1 MFRKSVW
8 IPILIVLLA
17 VMGCGLFYSSRVSKQ
32 EPVKI
37 YNPIEVEPP
46 ATPKPPPPGE
56 TAESGH
62 WHGDEW
68 HAEPHGSPVEV
79 QPQKPEVFAGEAQ
92 APTTTQPTPPPSVFQ
107 TPLPAPERDPDFANP
122 TSTSSNPLFADGVP
136 EHLQCPPELIG
147 VYAKEISSETIQ
159 QLQQRGVEIID
170 QWNPNRPLPEVWNAF
185 IEAEK
190 WYRGNTDPERAGL
203 GWAGHRI
210 DWQLQLSLDYPEIGV
225 LAQEDPDRSFYMWR
239 VEIGE
244 WSPDFNVIGLGD
256 GRTFRTDADKKYVFT
271 SSTYTETA
279 DGFESS
285 TTTFTRGPAN
295 GDPSAEVIE
304 INLDTITD
312 EELEALSG
320 WNYNINPYTTGA
332 YKLGDHR

>member
-1 MFRKSVW
+1 MLRKRVW
-8 IPILIVLLA
+8 IPIVCVLVIA
-17 VMGCGLFYSSRVSKQ
+17 MGCGLFYGRKVANQ
-32 EPVKI
+32 EPVKT
-37 YNPIEVEPP
+37 YKPVDVSEQPV
-46 ATPKPPPPGE
+46 APKPPPPGE
-56 TAESGH
+56 TFETGH

-68 HAEPHGSPVEV
+68 HSEPHSAHAPAEVSEQPPLVSAVE
-79 QPQKPEVFAGEAQ
+79 A
-92 APTTTQPTPPPSVFQ
+92 PPPPELAEAPPVIE
-107 TPLPAPERDPDFANP
+107 TPIETEPDFVNP

-136 EHLQCPPELIG
+136 EHLQCPSEWIG
-147 VYAKEISSETIQ
+147 AYFKEIEPETIQ
-159 QLQQRGVEIID
+159 RLQQIGVEIID
-170 QWNPNRPLPEVWNAF
+170 QWNPNRPLTEVYPAF
-185 IEAEK
+185 IEADK

-203 GWAGHRI
+203 GWAGNRI
-210 DWQLQLSLDYPEIGV
+210 DWQLQLSLDYPEISV

-244 WSPDFNVIGLGD
+244 WSPDFNLIRLGD

-285 TTTFTRGPAN
+285 TSTSTRGPAN
-295 GDPSAEVIE
+295 GDPNAEVIE
-304 INLDTITD
+304 INLDLITD

-332 YKLGDHR
+332 YQLGDHR

>member
-1 MFRKSVW
+1 MFMKKYW
-8 IPILIVLLA
+8 IPLLIVMLA
-17 VMGCGLFYSSRVSKQ
+17 LVGCGLFYGCKVAKQ
-32 EPVKI
+32 EPVKV
-37 YNPIEVEPP
+37 YKPVEVPQE

-56 TAESGH
+56 TYETGH

-68 HAEPHGSPVEV
+68 HTEPHDTHAPAQPPQGEVSTVEASP
-79 QPQKPEVFAGEAQ
+79 PENAEAPP
-92 APTTTQPTPPPSVFQ
+92 AIETPIEIETDVV
-107 TPLPAPERDPDFANP
+107 NP

-136 EHLQCPPELIG
+136 EHLQCPSEWIG
-147 VYAKEISSETIQ
+147 AYFKEIEPETIQ
-159 QLQQRGVEIID
+159 RLQQIGVEIID
-170 QWNPNRPLPEVWNAF
+170 QWNPNRPLTEVYPAF

-203 GWAGHRI
+203 GWAGNRI
-210 DWQLQLSLDYPEIGV
+210 DWQLQLSLDYPEISV

-244 WSPDFNVIGLGD
+244 WSPDFNLIRLGD

-271 SSTYTETA
+271 RSSYTETE

-285 TTTFTRGPAN
+285 RSTFTLGPSN
-295 GDPSAEVIE
+295 GDPNAEIIE

-312 EELEALSG
+312 AELEALQG
-320 WNYNINPYTTGA
+320 WNYNINPYTIGA
-332 YKLGDHR
+332 YKLRNNR

>member
-8 IPILIVLLA
+8 IPILIAVLF
-17 VMGCGLFYSSRVSKQ
+17 VMGCGLFYGRQVAHQ
-32 EPVKI
+32 EPIKI
-37 YNPIEVEPP
+37 YKPVEVESK
-46 ATPKPPPPGE
+46 PKPPPPGE
-56 TAESGH
+56 THESGH

-68 HAEPHGSPVEV
+68 HAEPHETHAPAPQQETDAPVVEV
-79 QPQKPEVFAGEAQ
+79 QA
-92 APTTTQPTPPPSVFQ
+92 PPPPQEEVDPPQS
-107 TPLPAPERDPDFANP
+107 TPIPPERDPDFVNP

-147 VYAKEISSETIQ
+147 AYFKEIEPETLQ
-159 QLQQRGVEIID
+159 RLQQIGVEIID
-170 QWNPNRPLPEVWNAF
+170 QWNPNRPLTEVYPAF

-210 DWQLQLSLDYPEIGV
+210 DWQLQLSLDYPEISV
-225 LAQEDPDRSFYMWR
+225 LAQEDPHRSFYMWR

-244 WSPDFNVIGLGD
+244 WSPDFNVMRLSD

-271 SSTYTETA
+271 SSTYTEKE
-279 DGFESS
+279 DGGFTSS
-285 TTTFTRGPAN
+285 TSTSTKGPAN
-295 GDPSAEVIE
+295 GDPNAEVIE
-304 INLDTITD
+304 INLDTITN

-332 YKLGDHR
+332 YQLGDHR